1 MNTMSSMKTVILM
14 AGLAGLL
21 MFIGG
26 LVAGNQGVVI
36 AFILALGM
44 NLLSYWFSDKLVL
57 SMYRAQEVSA
67 HDAPELHEMVRQLS
81 ERAGLPMPR
90 VYIIPTDTPNAF
102 ATGRNPEHAAVA
114 VTQGIMRMLSKDEL
128 SGVLGHEL
136 AHVKNRDILIQTIA
150 ATFASAISFLAYMAR
165 WGAIFGTGGRDDNRS
180 GGIVGL
186 IVMATVAPIA
196 ATLIQLAI
204 SRSREFMA
212 DAAGAE
218 ISGQPLSLAHALQKL
233 HDGIQRHPMVST
245 PSHNATAHLFI
256 MMPFSAKGMAS
267 LFSTHPSTE
276 ERIARLHQLARQY

>member
-1 MNTMSSMKTVILM
+1 MNSMKTVVLM

-21 MFIGG
+21 MFVGG
-26 LVAGNQGVVI
+26 MVAGDQGVIV
-36 AFILALGM
+36 AFIFAMGM
-44 NLLSYWFSDKLVL
+44 NFFSYWFSDKLVL
-57 SMYRAQEVSA
+57 SMYRAREVSA
-67 HDAPELHEMVRQLS
+67 HEAPELHGIVRQLS

-90 VYIIPTDTPNAF
+90 VYIIPTDAPNAF

-114 VTQGIMRMLSKDEL
+114 VTQGIMRMLSRDEL
-128 SGVLGHEL
+128 SGVIGHEL

-165 WGAIFGTGGRDDNRS
+165 WGAIFGGGGRDDDD
-180 GGIVGL
+180 GGGVLGL
-186 IVMATVAPIA
+186 LATAIIAPLA

-218 ISGQPLSLAHALQKL
+218 ISGQPLSLARALQKL
-233 HDGIQRHPMVST
+233 HEGVHRFPMTST
-245 PSHNATAHLFI
+245 PSHNATAHMFI
-256 MMPFSAKGMAS
+256 VKPFSAKGLAS

-276 ERIARLHQLARQY
+276 ERIARLQQLAR